1 MRISGSQML
10 TSVYQLYK
18 QQLKEAEGSQSQATS
33 GTKTDG
39 LALSRDLRDFQVAQ
53 QALATLLSKPQDDE
67 KLKSLKDA
75 IQNESYEVNARAI
88 AEKMSIENLWSYKL

>member
-10 TSVYQLYK
+10 PNVYQLYK
-18 QQLKEAEGSQSQATS
+18 QQLKEAEGSQSQTAS
-33 GTKTDG
+33 DKKADG

-53 QALATLLSKPQDDE
+53 QALMTLLSKPQDDE
-67 KLKSLKDA
+67 KLQALKDA
-75 IQNESYEVNARAI
+75 IQNESYVINAQAI